1 MGAPRLSTPGSSSA
15 RRMLSAILFR
25 IWSTSASDALRPE
38 TLASSGTD
46 LAQMQRRMLP
56 DELGDQQVGLA

>member
-1 MGAPRLSTPGSSSA
+1 
-15 RRMLSAILFR
+15 MLSAILFR